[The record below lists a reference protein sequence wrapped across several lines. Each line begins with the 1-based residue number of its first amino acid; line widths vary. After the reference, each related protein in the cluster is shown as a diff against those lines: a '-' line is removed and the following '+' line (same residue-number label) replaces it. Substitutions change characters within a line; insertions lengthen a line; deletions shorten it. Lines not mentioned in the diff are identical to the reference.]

1 MINKFLAIICVFIS
15 NRKGETMVSFKK
27 ALLGC
32 VLAGI
37 AAQSAFGAER
47 DGAFVGV
54 ELGANKVK
62 FKQELTYNMGQSIGG
77 DIKADNLMPS
87 IAIKGGYKLFFN
99 AQRSFGARFYAQVGV
114 GHGRLTDVRYS
125 EGLQGAIG
133 SMVGGAGGGGGGAG
147 SAAIIAAATSSV
159 FPTTGKEYHTTF
171 IDYFVGADLLY
182 NFAQRKAATYG
193 LYLGVGVGG
202 VTWAANG
209 KEYEVSNGERS
220 YTNFAANANFGL
232 RLNVKDSHEIDLG
245 VRTYFPR
252 SKLFKA
258 SNGESPLA
266 RGAIVS
272 DTKTYHYRPFS
283 VLLSYVYSF

>member
-1 MINKFLAIICVFIS
+1 
-15 NRKGETMVSFKK
+15 MVSFKK

-32 VLAGI
+32 VLASGVL
-37 AAQSAFGAER
+37 AQSAFGAEK
-47 DGAFVGV
+47 DGVFVGV

-62 FKQELTYNMGQSIGG
+62 FKQTLDYAMQGNKISG

-99 AQRSFGARFYAQVGV
+99 AERSFGARFYGQIGV
-114 GHGRLTDVRYS
+114 GHGRLENVKYS
-125 EGLQGAIG
+125 NSLQ
-133 SMVGGAGGGGGGAG
+133 SVVQ
-147 SAAIIAAATSSV
+147 AAYQGNPNATNSV
-159 FPTTGKEYHTTF
+159 FTGTNDTYYTTF

-182 NFAQRKAATYG
+182 NFAKQKNATYG

-232 RLNVKDSHEIDLG
+232 RLLIEESHEIDLG

-252 SKLFKA
+252 SRLFKA
-258 SNGESPLA
+258 SNGTSPLIPEQMRA
-266 RGAIVS
+266 AATVE
-272 DTKTYHYRPFS
+272 DTKTFHYRPYS
-283 VLLSYVYSF
+283 ILLSYTYSF

>member
-1 MINKFLAIICVFIS
+1 
-15 NRKGETMVSFKK
+15 MVSFKK
-27 ALLGC
+27 VLLGC

-133 SMVGGAGGGGGGAG
+133 SMMQAQGI
-147 SAAIIAAATSSV
+147 SDTTLLAIATQQATSSV

-258 SNGESPLA
+258 SNGSSPLA
-266 RGAIVS
+266 QGVVVA

>member
-1 MINKFLAIICVFIS
+1 
-15 NRKGETMVSFKK
+15 MVSLKK

-32 VLAGI
+32 VLASGVL
-37 AAQSAFGAER
+37 AQSAFGAEK
-47 DGAFVGV
+47 DGVFVGF
-54 ELGANKVK
+54 ELGANNVK
-62 FKQELTYNMGQSIGG
+62 FKQTLDYSMGQKVSG

-99 AQRSFGARFYAQVGV
+99 AERSFGARFYGQVGV
-114 GHGRLTDVRYS
+114 GHGRLENVKYS
-125 EGLQGAIG
+125 NSLQ
-133 SMVGGAGGGGGGAG
+133 SVVQ
-147 SAAIIAAATSSV
+147 AAYQGNPNATNSV
-159 FPTTGKEYHTTF
+159 FTGTNDTYYTTF

-182 NFAQRKAATYG
+182 NFAKQKNATYG

-232 RLNVKDSHEIDLG
+232 RLLIEESHEIDFG

-252 SKLFKA
+252 SRLFKA
-258 SNGESPLA
+258 SNGTSPLIPEA
-266 RGAIVS
+266 MRQMAKVE
-272 DTKTYHYRPFS
+272 DTKTFHYRPFS
-283 VLLSYVYSF
+283 VLLSYTHSF

>member
-1 MINKFLAIICVFIS
+1 
-15 NRKGETMVSFKK
+15 MVSFKK

-37 AAQSAFGAER
+37 AVQSAFGAER

-62 FKQELTYNMGQSIGG
+62 FKQELTYNMTGMGSIGG

-125 EGLQGAIG
+125 EGLQGAIKQMIQTQN
-133 SMVGGAGGGGGGAG
+133 S
-147 SAAIIAAATSSV
+147 SLTEPYLTAATQQATSSV

-258 SNGESPLA
+258 SNGSSPLA
-266 RGAIVS
+266 QGVVVA

>member
-1 MINKFLAIICVFIS
+1 
-15 NRKGETMVSFKK
+15 MVSFKK
-27 ALLGC
+27 ALMGC
-32 VLAGI
+32 VLVGL

-99 AQRSFGARFYAQVGV
+99 AERSLGARFYAQVGV
-114 GHGRLTDVRYS
+114 GHGKLTDVRYS

-133 SMVGGAGGGGGGAG
+133 SMVNGAGVGGGGGAG

-159 FPTTGKEYHTTF
+159 FPTTGKSYYTTF

-182 NFAQRKAATYG
+182 NFAQRKSASYG

-245 VRTYFPR
+245 VRTYFPKSR
-252 SKLFKA
+252 LFKA
-258 SNGESPLA
+258 SNGTSPLA
-266 RGAIVS
+266 PTGVVVA
-272 DTKTYHYRPFS
+272 DTQTLHYRPFS